1 MVGRIEPTDGAVQ
14 AALLG
19 LAVALGLLAGLDP
32 KIAAAAALGLA
43 FTALV
48 LADLTVGMCI
58 FAVVS
63 FLDLVPF
70 GGASVTFAKVA
81 GLLLAVSWLAT
92 LATSADA
99 ENDFVAVHPAIAYVL
114 VAFLGWAALSIL
126 WAEDPGQALT
136 AVYRFALN
144 LALFLIVFTAVR
156 EARHAVWVVAAFL
169 VGALITALYGLLAPP
184 EPVSAADISR
194 LGGVGGDP
202 NELAASLV
210 AALSL
215 AAAFMAGLHR
225 SQGLRLF
232 GAFALLICTTGVLL
246 SFSRTGLVALA
257 VALLAAVAF
266 GGRWRPAA
274 ALLLVAITFGVGS
287 YVAFFASPA
296 ARDRVTELDGGT
308 GRSDIWEVGSRMIAD
323 KPLHGVG
330 AGNFPV
336 SSVHYLLEPG
346 PIEAAEFIVDTPKV
360 AHNVYIGIWAEL
372 GAVGLALFLALIGF
386 ALACAVRAA
395 LIFRRL
401 DDRRM
406 ELLARCLVAAL
417 LAMLAAGAFL
427 SQEFSKQL
435 WLLLALG
442 PSMLAIARARR
453 GGSSRVEGT
462 AGDPLRG
469 SA

>member
-1 MVGRIEPTDGAVQ
+1 MARRIDPTLGAVQ
-14 AALLG
+14 LGILG
-19 LAVALGLLAGLDP
+19 LAVTLGLLAGLDP

-43 FTALV
+43 FTTLV

-58 FAVVS
+58 FAVIT

-70 GGASVTFAKVA
+70 GGASVTFAKAA

-92 LATSADA
+92 LASSRDA
-99 ENDFVAVHPAIAYVL
+99 ENDFVAVHPVFSYVL
-114 VAFLGWAALSIL
+114 FAFLAWAALSLL
-126 WAEDPGQALT
+126 WAEDPGQAAT

-156 EARHAVWVVAAFL
+156 HSRHAVWVVSAFL
-169 VGALITALYGLLAPP
+169 AGALITALYGLLVPA

-225 SQGLRLF
+225 SAAGRMF
-232 GAFALLICTTGVLL
+232 GAGALIICTAGVLL

-257 VALLAAVAF
+257 MALLVAVAF

-274 ALLLVAITFGVGS
+274 AVLLLAITLGVGA
-287 YVAFFASPA
+287 YVGFFASPV
-296 ARDRVTELDGGT
+296 ARERVTELDGGT
-308 GRSDIWEVGSRMIAD
+308 GRSDIWVVGGRMISD

-346 PIEAAEFIVDTPKV
+346 PIEDAEFIVDTPKV
-360 AHNVYIGIWAEL
+360 AHNMYIGIWAEL
-372 GAVGLALFLALIGF
+372 GAIGLALFLTLVGF
-386 ALACAVRAA
+386 GLTCAARAA
-395 LIFRRL
+395 LLFKRA
-401 DDRRM
+401 DDVAM

-417 LAMLAAGAFL
+417 VAMLAAGAFL

-442 PSMLAIARARR
+442 PSLLAIARA
-453 GGSSRVEGT
+453 GQAAADSPEAAVRV
-462 AGDPLRG
+462 
-469 SA
+469 